1 MAKTG
6 ILDVQEQ
13 IQKFWSPLFAKEL
26 REQLL
31 LGGLVSKDYQGALQ
45 RKGDT
50 VYVSQVTAPAGQLKS
65 IGVDADSFDTDLLTT
80 NRIAIVADKRAVAA
94 YEIEDIVDLQSQLDK
109 EMSDVR
115 EALMYAMSKK
125 VNDYIYSL
133 VAPSASAPD
142 HTVTGVTTFAASD
155 LANVRKLAAESQ
167 WPMDGN
173 WWALLSPAYYADM
186 LNAQTLTSSDYI
198 GSETPVVG
206 GQIVSKRFGF
216 NIVEDNS
223 RTGDYGLFFHP
234 SWMNLVMQTEPVF
247 KLSDLHSNK
256 QFGYVLSVD
265 LVFGCKAAFDGPVR
279 HITVT
284 S

>member
-1 MAKTG
+1 MAKTS
-6 ILDVQEQ
+6 ILDVQDQ
-13 IQKFWSPLFAKEL
+13 IQKYWNPMFAKEL
-26 REQLL
+26 RAQLL
-31 LGGLVSKDYQGALQ
+31 LGGLVSKEFSGALQ

-50 VYVSQVTAPAGQLKS
+50 VYVSQVTAPNGQLKT
-65 IGVDADSFDTDLLTT
+65 IGTDADSFDTDLLTT

-94 YEIEDIVDLQSQLDK
+94 YEIEDLVDLQSQLDK
-109 EMSDVR
+109 ENSDVR
-115 EALMYAMSKK
+115 EALMYAVSEQI
-125 VNDYIYSL
+125 NNYLYSL
-133 VAPSASAPD
+133 VAPSSSPD
-142 HTVTGVTTFAASD
+142 HTITGVGTFQASN
-155 LANVRKLAAESQ
+155 LAEVRKLAAESK

-173 WWALLSPAYYADM
+173 FWALLSPAYYADM

-198 GSETPVVG
+198 GAETPVVG

-223 RTGDYGLFFHP
+223 RSGDYGLFFHP
-234 SWMNLVMQTEPVF
+234 SFMNLVMQTEPVF

-265 LVFGCKAAFDGPVR
+265 VVFGAKMAYDGAVR

>member
-1 MAKTG
+1 MAKTD
-6 ILDVQEQ
+6 ILQVQEQ
-13 IQKFWSPLFAKEL
+13 IQKFWSPMSAKEL
-26 REQLL
+26 RQQLL
-31 LGGLVSKDYQGALQ
+31 LGGLVSKEFSGSLQ

-50 VYVSQVTAPAGQLKS
+50 VYVSQVTAPAGQLRS

-109 EMSDVR
+109 ENSDVR
-115 EALMYAMSKK
+115 DALMYSVSKQI
-125 VNDYIYSL
+125 NDYLYSL
-133 VAPSASAPD
+133 VAPSNAAPD
-142 HTVTGVTTFAASD
+142 HTITGIGTFAASN
-155 LANVRKLAAESQ
+155 LAEVRKLLSEAKV
-167 WPMDGN
+167 PMDGN
-173 WWALLSPAYYADM
+173 LWALLSPAYYADM

-265 LVFGCKAAFDGPVR
+265 LIFGAKMAYDGAVR
-279 HITVT
+279 HVTVT

>member
-109 EMSDVR
+109 EMSMSQVSSKNLKI
-115 EALMYAMSKK
+115 LMLCLKK
-125 VNDYIYSL
+125 
-133 VAPSASAPD
+133 
-142 HTVTGVTTFAASD
+142 
-155 LANVRKLAAESQ
+155 
-167 WPMDGN
+167 
-173 WWALLSPAYYADM
+173 
-186 LNAQTLTSSDYI
+186 
-198 GSETPVVG
+198 
-206 GQIVSKRFGF
+206 QI
-216 NIVEDNS
+216 
-223 RTGDYGLFFHP
+223 T
-234 SWMNLVMQTEPVF
+234 
-247 KLSDLHSNK
+247 K
-256 QFGYVLSVD
+256 QF
-265 LVFGCKAAFDGPVR
+265 FKIWRKPF
-279 HITVT
+279 
-284 S
+284 

>member
-198 GSETPVVG
+198 GAETPVVG